1 MMAAF
6 EIATPQ
12 SLRRKPRA
20 LAEHRKLC
28 QNQILVQPRAISIK
42 RNCASHN
49 LRYYNLKSKFMCA
62 KMSGCP

>member
-1 MMAAF
+1 MMTVF

-28 QNQILVQPRAISIK
+28 PNQILVQPRAISIK
-42 RNCASHN
+42 RTCTSHN
-49 LRYYNLKSKFMCA
+49 LR
-62 KMSGCP
+62 